1 MIPRRVR
8 DTIEWSEDW
17 LPIKALVRRNERRSV
32 RLLASLDEVH
42 WEIWDSTLR
51 CRQSMEETEEIKVLS
66 PDGWEIIAERSLR
79 KARQVEA
86 HEDEFTKEFR
96 DARSELRGS
105 GSRKSEEEELNS
117 WDYYKSCCHDR
128 NTWAPY
134 FRSNLDWD
142 WDVAGSLRRL
152 YKIDY
157 PSQPANRHRPSTD
170 IAADGTMWNATARD
184 SRKELPAKVCNP
196 GEIRYMTFSCDV
208 KSPEVSTGARTS
220 VSDHENDPEEQGF
233 VDSTKMGLQD
243 SRDALTD
250 EIDAAEGK
258 VATSETSSDNGSS
271 LIVQECDSGSWSAQ
285 YIDDRPAL
293 SSGVEPLE
301 NGAFIEELAGE
312 AEGETTIFEMSA
324 ELAQVRSQTPTR
336 NK

>member
-8 DTIEWSEDW
+8 DTIEWGEDW

-51 CRQSMEETEEIKVLS
+51 CRQSMVEIKVLS
-66 PDGWEIIAERSLR
+66 PDGWEIIADRSLR

-96 DARSELRGS
+96 DARSELRES

-157 PSQPANRHRPSTD
+157 PSQPANWHRPSTD

-184 SRKELPAKVCNP
+184 SRKELPAEVP
-196 GEIRYMTFSCDV
+196 GEIWYMTFSCDV
-208 KSPEVSTGARTS
+208 KLPEVSTGARTS

-258 VATSETSSDNGSS
+258 VATTASEKSSDNGSS
-271 LIVQECDSGSWSAQ
+271 LIVQECDYRSWSAQ
-285 YIDDRPAL
+285 DIDGRPAV
-293 SSGVEPLE
+293 SCAVEPLE
-301 NGAFIEELAGE
+301 NEAFSEELAGE

-324 ELAQVRSQTPTR
+324 ELAQVRSQTLRR
-336 NK
+336 N